1 MSSTATTLAWRNIWR
16 HPRRTILT
24 IAAMVFADTLLVFML
39 GLQFG
44 QYSMMIDNS
53 LRIFTGQMQVQAS
66 GYHDEP
72 HMYRTIPA
80 ADKLAQDIR
89 DNARLD
95 AVSVRGNG
103 FALVSSDTR
112 TIGAMISGV
121 DPQHEPRV
129 STIPGL
135 IKQGRYLSGSTSNEI
150 VVGSILAR
158 NLNIN
163 PGDELTLLGSGRD
176 GSIAATVTPVVGIFE
191 SGSRDIDRQ
200 MLSMPIDTFRDV
212 FSMDDQAHSIIVG
225 GDRDQADRIAA
236 AARAALQGNEDLV
249 LLNWEELL
257 PGLKQAIQADFTSAW
272 FMYAVLIVLVSF
284 GMLNTMLMSV
294 LERTHEFGILL
305 ALGVR
310 HSKLG
315 RMIITESTVLAMTG
329 MLIGML
335 TGGLVVWYFLVNGFS
350 YPGMEAMGER
360 FNIPTVLRP
369 EFSLRSLLPGPLA
382 VFIATI
388 LASLYPIWHM
398 RKLRPIEA
406 LQTV

>member
-1 MSSTATTLAWRNIWR
+1 MTSTATTLAWRNIWR

-44 QYSMMIDNS
+44 QYRMMIDNS

-72 HMYRTIPA
+72 HMYRSIPA
-80 ADKLAQDIR
+80 ADTLAQLIR
-89 DNARLD
+89 DQAQID
-95 AVSVRGNG
+95 AVSPRAYS

-112 TIGAMISGV
+112 TIGAQISGV
-121 DPQHEPRV
+121 YPQYEPRV

-135 IKQGRYLSGSTSNEI
+135 IKQGRYLGGSSNEI

-158 NLNIN
+158 NLKIS

-176 GSIAATVTPVVGIFE
+176 GSIAATVAPVVGIFD
-191 SGSRDIDRQ
+191 SGTRDIDRQ

-212 FSMDDQAHSIIVG
+212 FGMGDQAHSIIIG
-225 GDRDQADRIAA
+225 GNRDQADRIAA
-236 AARAALQGNEDLV
+236 AAKAALQGEEDLV
-249 LLNWEELL
+249 LLNWEALL

-272 FMYAVLIVLVSF
+272 FMYAVLIVLVAF

-310 HSKLG
+310 HGKLG
-315 RMIITESTVLAMTG
+315 RMIITESAVLAMTG
-329 MLIGML
+329 MLLGML
-335 TGGLVVWYFLVNGFS
+335 TGGLLSWYFLVNGFT
-350 YPGMEAMGER
+350 YPGMEAMSER
-360 FNIPTVLRP
+360 FNIPSVFHP
-369 EFSLRSLLPGPLA
+369 EVSIRSLLPGPLA
-382 VFIATI
+382 VFIATL

-406 LQTV
+406 LQAV

>member
-1 MSSTATTLAWRNIWR
+1 MTSTATTLAWRNIWR

-44 QYSMMIDNS
+44 QYRMMIDNS

-66 GYHDEP
+66 GYYDEP
-72 HMYRTIPA
+72 HMYRSIPA
-80 ADKLAQDIR
+80 ADRLAQAIR
-89 DNARLD
+89 DNAELD
-95 AVSVRGNG
+95 AVSPRAYG

-112 TIGAMISGV
+112 TIGAQVSGV

-135 IKQGRYLSGSTSNEI
+135 IKQGRYLGSRTDNEI

-158 NLNIN
+158 NLKIS
-163 PGDELTLLGSGRD
+163 PGDELTLLGNGRD
-176 GSIAATVTPVVGIFE
+176 GSIAATVAPVVGIFE
-191 SGSRDIDRQ
+191 SGTRDIDRQ

-212 FSMDDQAHSIIVG
+212 FSMGDQAHSIIIG
-225 GDRDQADRIAA
+225 GDREQADRIANGTNT
-236 AARAALQGNEDLV
+236 ALHENDDLV
-249 LLNWEELL
+249 LLSWEALL
-257 PGLKQAIQADFTSAW
+257 PGLKQAIQADFASAW
-272 FMYAVLIVLVSF
+272 FMYAVLIVLVAF

-310 HSKLG
+310 HGKLG
-315 RMIITESTVLAMTG
+315 RMIITESAVLALTG

-335 TGGLVVWYFLVNGFS
+335 TGGLVIWYFLVNGFT
-350 YPGMEAMGER
+350 YPGMEEMGER
-360 FNIPTVLRP
+360 FNIPSMLYP
-369 EFSLRSLLPGPLA
+369 EVSIRSLLPGPLA

-388 LASLYPIWHM
+388 LASLYPIWHL